1 MDKLKIIKSIVFV
14 LTLLLIIGSF
24 SIIMLLLKKSSTPAM
39 FNTQIALE
47 EPYGS
52 YIKDIKIKDE
62 YIYILTSGGGKED
75 RIIIYNQTTG
85 KPVSTININK

>member
-1 MDKLKIIKSIVFV
+1 MDKLKLIKSIVFV

-24 SIIMLLLKKSSTPAM
+24 SIIMLLFKKTSTPSTLNAKI
-39 FNTQIALE
+39 NLE

-52 YIKDIKIKDE
+52 YIKDFKIKDD

-75 RIIIYNQTTG
+75 RIIIYDTTTN
-85 KPVSTININK
+85 KQVSTININK